1 MLLNTCLHSFGL
13 KPSHSAAEFRRYLHR
28 YSNLHD
34 LRQPYLLDLG
44 KYNVHESTIV
54 PIVQFLI
61 SKGVDFR
68 LNTTIC
74 DISFAK
80 DNPNNPN
87 DPTRVTAIQT
97 SPVRDPSC
105 SVSSK
110 DEKTIQVSADDIVI
124 VSVGSIFTSLL
135 PGTNTHSPPSLHLD
149 PTAITDPETST
160 DTDTE
165 LDENWLLWLEL
176 CTKHPKFGNAY
187 NFCTRLH
194 SSRLETFTITLSS
207 TELFSRL
214 TETTAQSPGP
224 NTLITLCDT
233 PWLLTLRIPHQ
244 PVFPDQPPHIQVC
257 WGYALAPERSGTH
270 ITKPMI
276 DCSGQ
281 EILTEILSH
290 LEYPLESILEKA
302 VTIPCIQPRGAA
314 TTLPRTPAD
323 RPSVIPEGMRNMAV
337 IGPFVDIAD
346 EVVVTTDYSVR
357 GAQIAVRELM
367 GVGTVVGK
375 SKKGSAVGLLGL

>member
-1 MLLNTCLHSFGL
+1 M
-13 KPSHSAAEFRRYLHR
+13 
-28 YSNLHD
+28 
-34 LRQPYLLDLG
+34 
-44 KYNVHESTIV
+44 HESIIV
-54 PIVQFLI
+54 PVVQFLM
-61 SKGVDFR
+61 SRGVDFR

-80 DNPNNPN
+80 DNPNKPN
-87 DPTRVTAIQT
+87 DPTRITAFQT
-97 SPVRDPSC
+97 SPVREPCC

-110 DEKTIQVSADDIVI
+110 DEKTIQVSPDDIVI
-124 VSVGSIFTSLL
+124 VSLGSLFSSPL
-135 PGTNTHSPPSLHLD
+135 PGTNTHPPPSLHLD
-149 PTAITDPETST
+149 PATITDPETSM
-160 DTDTE
+160 DMDTE

-194 SSRLETFTITLSS
+194 SSRLESFTITLSS

-214 TETTAQSPGP
+214 TETTAQAPGP
-224 NTLITLCDT
+224 NTL
-233 PWLLTLRIPHQ
+233 LTLRDSPWLVTLHIPHQ
-244 PVFPDQPPHIQVC
+244 PVLPGQPPHIQVC

-270 ITKPMI
+270 IQKPMI

-281 EILTEILSH
+281 EILSEILSQ
-290 LEYPLESILEKA
+290 LGYPLESILKKA

-314 TTLPRTPAD
+314 TLLPGIPRD
-323 RPSVIPEGMRNMAV
+323 RPAVIPKGVRNMAV
-337 IGPFVDIAD
+337 IGPFVEIAD
-346 EVVVTTDYSVR
+346 EAFTTDYSVR

-375 SKKGSAVGLLGL
+375 SKKVFGL